1 MNASCNKDCS
11 ACSGRLVCHCLQVTE
26 DMLLAAIE
34 AGGIETV
41 KDLRRHTGAG
51 GGCRACQRKL
61 AGYLERRATPL
72 ALAHSSSS

>member
-1 MNASCNKDCS
+1 
-11 ACSGRLVCHCLQVTE
+11 
-26 DMLLAAIE
+26 MLLAAIE

>member
-11 ACSGRLVCHCLQVTE
+11 ACPGRLVCHCLQVTE
-26 DMLLAAIE
+26 EMLLAALE

-41 KDLRRHTGAG
+41 KDIRRHTGAG

-61 AGYLERRATPL
+61 SGYLERRT
-72 ALAHSSSS
+72 ALAMVQSSS